1 MKKLAG
7 YLIIAILMLSV
18 LGGCAT
24 SPFADDAVPRMTKEE
39 LKQRMGSP
47 DVIILDTRTGSD
59 WNDSDQ
65 IILGAKRA
73 EPKEFSKWAETYP
86 KDATIVL
93 Y

>member
-1 MKKLAG
+1 MKKLIG
-7 YLIIAILMLSV
+7 KLITAILMFSV
-18 LGGCAT
+18 VSGCAS

-39 LKQRMGSP
+39 LKQRMGAP

-65 IILGAKRA
+65 IILGAVRA
-73 EPKEFSKWAETYP
+73 EPKKFSKWAEAYP
-86 KDATIVL
+86 KYATIVL